1 MVWTSKH
8 YKLMIVICE
17 HLIFIKK
24 SSSWIFLANLIY
36 LYFIVFPFLRG
47 FTALPLSRCAL
58 NMWNFTTNLYSIS
71 KIIAPILFN
80 LMDWLKIITY
90 DLIIAMNHDNSVGSV
105 SGLHN
110 RWNLTLPFPGIRKI
124 YILPFSEASRPV
136 LGSTQALYPTCT
148 GNPSP
153 GVRVAWT

>member
-17 HLIFIKK
+17 HLIFINK

-36 LYFIVFPFLRG
+36 LYFTVFPFLRG

-58 NMWNFTTNLYSIS
+58 NMWNFNTKLYSIS
-71 KIIAPILFN
+71 KIFAPILFN
-80 LMDWLKIITY
+80 VMEWLKIITY
-90 DLIIAMNHDNSVGSV
+90 DLIIMNHDNSVGSV

-110 RWNLTLPFPGIRKI
+110 RWNLTIPFPGLSKI
-124 YILPFSEASRPV
+124 YFLLSSEASRPV
-136 LGSTQALYPTCT
+136 LRSTQALYPTCT

-153 GVRVAWT
+153 GVRVAGT